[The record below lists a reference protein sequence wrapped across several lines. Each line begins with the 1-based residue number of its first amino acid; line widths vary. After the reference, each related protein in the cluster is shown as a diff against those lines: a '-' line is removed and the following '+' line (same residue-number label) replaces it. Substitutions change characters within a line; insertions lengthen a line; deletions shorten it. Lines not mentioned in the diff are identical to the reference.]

1 MSNHDIEG
9 RVPPETA
16 PDAAN
21 PQSGAPDSLER
32 QLAKERE
39 ARQLI
44 RDRLRHTEALAAESH
59 ALRARMAEE
68 LERITADRDRL
79 RAEASIAAAVAVP
92 EPAAASPA
100 AAAQAGREP
109 APSAAAAPARA
120 REASPELRDPPAGF
134 DGAATLPGVPGGARA
149 AAGAR
154 PARGTE
160 PTMAPTPPPPRA
172 RVEHP
177 LGERPLKPPV
187 RRGPWRALAMLGG
200 LAAAVAGL
208 AWITGTMPS
217 GLELASL
224 MPSSASAPG
233 TGAAPAASS
242 PMLAMDSQ
250 PGTQAPAATTASPAP
265 SATQA
270 AATPPPPGAVPLPPV
285 SPDAQLAAAPT
296 AAGPA
301 TPVAAVSTSP
311 ASVPPPLPTAAPAP
325 APATLQA
332 HGQSQIQAEGGLDVR
347 LRKALDSEGIT
358 SIVEIDPASGHV
370 RVADPQADRALRD
383 RTDMLIRAVYAGAS
397 LPEPQ
402 IEHRWISPMHG
413 ERAQQQAQAAPIPAP
428 AAPAK
433 GLARP
438 MTKLHG
444 TPPPTQAQA
453 QPPGGSQHE
462 LTNAKS
468 PGMAAVERIN
478 LAPPGAGGP
487 TRHVESARSGL
498 AAADMEELRPVV
510 PAGRVTASCMEDL
523 TARTSNR
530 RAALTACM
538 KRSCCS
544 SSTNLNS
551 DECRAYQK
559 AYPYACGA
567 G

>member
-1 MSNHDIEG
+1 
-9 RVPPETA
+9 
-16 PDAAN
+16 
-21 PQSGAPDSLER
+21 
-32 QLAKERE
+32 
-39 ARQLI
+39 
-44 RDRLRHTEALAAESH
+44 
-59 ALRARMAEE
+59 
-68 LERITADRDRL
+68 
-79 RAEASIAAAVAVP
+79 
-92 EPAAASPA
+92 
-100 AAAQAGREP
+100 
-109 APSAAAAPARA
+109 
-120 REASPELRDPPAGF
+120 
-134 DGAATLPGVPGGARA
+134 
-149 AAGAR
+149 
-154 PARGTE
+154 
-160 PTMAPTPPPPRA
+160 MAPTPPPPRA

-242 PMLAMDSQ
+242 PVLAMDSQ

-402 IEHRWISPMHG
+402 IEHRWMSPMHD
-413 ERAQQQAQAAPIPAP
+413 ERAEPLVAQAQPQPAAPT
-428 AAPAK
+428 APAK
-433 GLARP
+433 GAARP
-438 MTKLHG
+438 VPKSR
-444 TPPPTQAQA
+444 TQAQA
-453 QPPGGSQHE
+453 QPPGSQHE
-462 LTNAKS
+462 LTNAPQ

-478 LAPPGAGGP
+478 LSPPGAGGP
-487 TRHVESARSGL
+487 TRHVEAGRPALSV
-498 AAADMEELRPVV
+498 ADADDLRPVV
-510 PAGRVTASCMEDL
+510 PAGRVTAACMEDISG
-523 TARTSNR
+523 RTSNR
-530 RAALTACM
+530 RAALSACM
-538 KRSCCS
+538 KHSCCS
-544 SSTNLNS
+544 SSGKLNS

-559 AYPYACGA
+559 AYPYTCGA